1 MQRSETAPKRWWL
14 LVALGFFAFMTNL
27 DGSIVNIAVPI
38 MAKDLKVPASQ
49 MEWTVSLYLIVLSA
63 LLLPFGKL
71 GDRIGFLNGA
81 PVHLS

>member
-49 MEWTVSLYLIVLSA
+49 MEWTV
-63 LLLPFGKL
+63 
-71 GDRIGFLNGA
+71 
-81 PVHLS
+81 

>member
-38 MAKDLKVPASQ
+38 MAKDLKSSGQSDGMDGFAVFNRFKCAA
-49 MEWTVSLYLIVLSA
+49 IA
-63 LLLPFGKL
+63 LW
-71 GDRIGFLNGA
+71 
-81 PVHLS
+81 